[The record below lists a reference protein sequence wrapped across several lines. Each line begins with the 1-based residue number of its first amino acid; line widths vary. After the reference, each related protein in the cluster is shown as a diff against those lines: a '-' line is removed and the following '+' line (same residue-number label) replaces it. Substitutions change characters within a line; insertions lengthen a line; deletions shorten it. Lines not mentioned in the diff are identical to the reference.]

1 MLKNMVLIQNVLKIL
16 FLTVFLIDQRK
27 LRIQSLPSLEHVLR
41 IVNGGRGIKRVLR
54 RFLQG
59 YYNWLVFNDDSV
71 IAFRSYI
78 EFASWLQRGDCW
90 HNYLQHAKLG
100 SRLWLEFFGVAR
112 EWVWQQ
118 DHFVVSQYFAYLEY
132 WLFFFLVCDKTL
144 IFWLEMHLA

>member
-1 MLKNMVLIQNVLKIL
+1 MVLIQNVLKIL

-59 YYNWLVFNDDSV
+59 YYNWLIYNDDSV
-71 IAFRSYI
+71 FAFRSNI
-78 EFASWLQRGDCW
+78 EFASWLYGGNCW
-90 HNYLQHAKLG
+90 QNYFQHAKLRF
-100 SRLWLEFFGVAR
+100 RLWLEFFGVAR
-112 EWVWQQ
+112 KWVWQQ

-132 WLFFFLVCDKTL
+132 WLFFFLMRDKTL